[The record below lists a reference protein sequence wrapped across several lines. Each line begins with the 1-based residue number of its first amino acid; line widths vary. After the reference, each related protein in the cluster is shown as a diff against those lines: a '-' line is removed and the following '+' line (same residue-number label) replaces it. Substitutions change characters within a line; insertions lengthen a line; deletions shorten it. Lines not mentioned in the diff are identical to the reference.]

1 MNSIIENF
9 EIDSFKFKTIQEINE
24 YRFKSITDQSNYFA
38 TVIFKYYKV
47 ISDDIIYYYNKKTKL
62 WVEVSKDEYD
72 SFVFD
77 FLNNSAKKIKKIL
90 KKSENI
96 DEQVEKAIKELCIK
110 FDQKTYINDIIYRS
124 FSKLKQPKFI
134 TLLNDDKEHLP
145 INNGKKINL
154 RTLIVS
160 DRTPDDYFTY
170 ECPVD
175 YVDKTPNAD
184 KFFSQIQ
191 PNKDNR
197 ELVRKVLGYSLTGD
211 MKARK
216 FFIWYGYGSNG
227 KSKVCKILEKITGCQ
242 YTQLDK
248 SIFMKTK
255 KSSGATPEV
264 MDLMGKRIGVYSE
277 GETADNM
284 EMNIGGIKQI
294 SGEDKITG
302 RPLYCSKVDFYPYI
316 KIHMLTNYTPS
327 LDAQKATKDRL
338 IYIFMDTNFTE
349 NPKDKNDIKID
360 NDFSEKVENEYLS
373 EMFTWIVKGAQEYY
387 KTCKIEM
394 TKEFKERTNE
404 ILTGSDS
411 ILNFFER
418 LVIKTNNKKDFI
430 KRSSLF
436 DHYMQFCNKNSQRCQ
451 PRSSLFNR
459 IEEYGAIK
467 STLHG
472 LDGYRCIEIKDLDL
486 IELDE
491 EENNNDSPFDIP
503 QPKNKLTEEEIL
515 ELELSKL
522 TK

>member
-9 EIDSFKFKTIQEINE
+9 EIESFKFKTIQEINE

-38 TVIFKYYKV
+38 TIIFKYYKV
-47 ISDDIIYYYNKKTKL
+47 ISDDIIYYYNKNTKL
-62 WVEVSKDEYD
+62 WSEVSKDEYD
-72 SFVFD
+72 AFVFD
-77 FLNNSAKKIKKIL
+77 FLNNSAKKIKKVI

-96 DEQVEKAIKELCIK
+96 DEQVEKALKELCNK

-134 TLLNDDKEHLP
+134 TMLNDNKEHLP

-154 RTLIVS
+154 KTLAVS

-175 YVDKTPNAD
+175 FVEKTPNAD

-191 PNKDNR
+191 PKKENR

-227 KSKVCKILEKITGCQ
+227 KSKVCKIMEKISGCQ

-338 IYIFMDTNFTE
+338 IYIYMDTNFTDT
-349 NPKDKNDIKID
+349 PKNENDIKID
-360 NDFSEKVENEYLS
+360 NDFAEKVENEYLS
-373 EMFTWIVKGAQEYY
+373 EMFSWIVKGSQEYY

-394 TKEFKERTNE
+394 TQEFKERTNE

-436 DHYMQFCNKNSQRCQ
+436 EHYMQFCNKNSQRCQ

-472 LDGYRCIEIKDLDL
+472 LDGYRCIDVKDLDL
-486 IELDE
+486 IELE
-491 EENNNDSPFDIP
+491 EEEQTESPFDIP
-503 QPKNKLTEEEIL
+503 EPKKKLTEEEIL

-522 TK
+522 TN